1 MEERRAF
8 LKRTGLVL
16 LGLTGAATLSPA
28 ASQAENATTKPAM
41 IIDVNRCTGCHSC
54 VIACKEQNLTPKGY
68 FNTTIVTREQGT
80 FPKAWLSYTPELC
93 HHCENAPCIEACGFN
108 ATFALA
114 NGIVVTDWDLCTGN
128 GACVEACPYGA
139 RFLDPLSGN
148 KADKCDFCVGRLE
161 EGLAPACIDGCP
173 SHARVFGDLLNP
185 QGEFGDYLEQLK
197 QDNPGF
203 VKDHSERLFYTVA
216 QKN

>member
-28 ASQAENATTKPAM
+28 ASQAEKVTTKPAM

-68 FNTTIVTREQGT
+68 FNTTIVTKEQGT

-93 HHCENAPCIEACGFN
+93 HHCENAPCIEACGFD
-108 ATFALA
+108 ATFALE
-114 NGIVVTDWDLCTGN
+114 NGIVVTDWNLCTGD

-139 RFLDPLSGN
+139 RFLDPNNGN

-173 SHARVFGDLLNP
+173 SHARVFGDLVNP
-185 QGEFGDYLEQLK
+185 QGEFGDYLKQLK
-197 QDNPGF
+197 QDNPGL
-203 VKDHSERLFYTVA
+203 VKDHSEKLFHTIA
-216 QKN
+216 RKS